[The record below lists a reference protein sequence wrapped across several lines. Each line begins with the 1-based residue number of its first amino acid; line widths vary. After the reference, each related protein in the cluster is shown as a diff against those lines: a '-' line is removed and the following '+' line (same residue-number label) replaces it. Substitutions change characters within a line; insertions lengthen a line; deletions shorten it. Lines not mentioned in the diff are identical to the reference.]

1 MKNVNK
7 SKSNETRATTAIRM
21 INGGKTWEDVSEYL
35 GISIP
40 YIQKLT
46 REHYTRPKNY
56 NNLLK
61 KARENKSKQKKV
73 AEILPEPSEEVFVA
87 DTGYLM
93 VVGPS
98 VLNQVAPLYIPMF
111 CLYELEKL
119 SMTYEIAKD
128 ILLAIHS
135 TSSIQIIN
143 LRGREVLFEEPS
155 TPVKDRTKGVVATAT
170 HLWSLFP
177 HVRILT
183 NSREVE
189 ILANEQNCGIN
200 VTYVRRVS

>member
-7 SKSNETRATTAIRM
+7 SRNNETRAAKAIKM

-35 GISIP
+35 GLSIP
-40 YIQKLT
+40 YIQKLI
-46 REHYTRPKNY
+46 REHYTRAKNY

-73 AEILPEPSEEVFVA
+73 AEILPEPIEEALVV

-93 VVGPS
+93 EVGIS
-98 VLNQVAPLYIPMF
+98 ALNQACPLYIPKF
-111 CLYELEKL
+111 CLIELEKL
-119 SMTYEIAKD
+119 SANYKIAKD
-128 ILLAIHS
+128 ILIAIHS
-135 TSSIQIIN
+135 THSTQVIN
-143 LRGREVLFEEPS
+143 LRGNEVLFEEPS
-155 TPVKDRTKGVVATAT
+155 TPVKDRTKGIVAVAT
-170 HLWSLFP
+170 HLWCLFP
-177 HVRILT
+177 NVRILT

-200 VTYVRRVS
+200 VTYVRRK